1 MSNRKKIGVMCLTVG
16 TFLNPLGYAEAI
28 AGTMEL
34 TGWDYW
40 TTTHLFYVLAFLLL
54 SASFYLLKI
63 NPITFARENIG
74 KLIKLFRRKS

>member
-1 MSNRKKIGVMCLTVG
+1 VMKITGMGYWG
-16 TFLNPLGYAEAI
+16 TTY
-28 AGTMEL
+28 
-34 TGWDYW
+34 
-40 TTTHLFYVLAFLLL
+40 LFYALAFLLL

>member
-1 MSNRKKIGVMCLTVG
+1 MRNRKNIGIVCLTLG
-16 TFLNPLGYAEAI
+16 TFLNPLGYAEAV
-28 AGTMEL
+28 AGVMKI
-34 TGWDYW
+34 TGMGYW
-40 TTTHLFYVLAFLLL
+40 GTTYLFYALAFLLL